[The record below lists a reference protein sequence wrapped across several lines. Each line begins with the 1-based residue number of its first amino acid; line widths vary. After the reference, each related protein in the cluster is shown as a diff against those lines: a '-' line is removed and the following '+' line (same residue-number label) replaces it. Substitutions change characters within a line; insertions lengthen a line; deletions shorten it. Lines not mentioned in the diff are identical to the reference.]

1 MKIEKIEPERY
12 YHIYNR
18 GNNEGA
24 IFFDE
29 ENYTYFLVLVKK
41 YLLPISYIYAYCL
54 LKNHFHILL
63 RVKKDVENTSQSFSN
78 LFNAYTKAINKKY
91 NRTGS
96 LFEKPFKR
104 IKIEDENYLKTL
116 VLYIHL
122 NPEHH
127 QICND
132 FSNYKY
138 SSYRSL
144 ISLKS
149 TNLDRDFILYLFENT
164 EHFKEAHVQRKILI
178 NEQNKLLFLE

>member
-1 MKIEKIEPERY
+1 MKIEKLETDYY

-18 GNNEGA
+18 GNNGQN

-29 ENYTYFLVLVKK
+29 NNYNYFLDLIKK
-41 YLLPISYIYAYCL
+41 HLLPISDIYAYCL

-63 RVKKDVENTSQSFSN
+63 KIKNDCEKPSQSFSN

-91 NRTGS
+91 GRTGS

-104 IKIEDENYLKTL
+104 IKITDENYLKTL
-116 VLYIHL
+116 ILYIHL

-138 SSYRSL
+138 SSYQSI
-144 ISLKS
+144 ISQQK
-149 TNLDRDFILYLFENT
+149 TKIEREKVLYF
-164 EHFKEAHVQRKILI
+164 FDDVQNFMDTHLERRVYI
-178 NEQNKLLFLE
+178 NEKNQQLFLE